1 MKHLLTLIMSL
12 VAVFCVFAGCSVNS
26 VVNDNGN
33 GDGNGTEIHIDVSED
48 KKDGENQDGDN
59 EEKPEN
65 NDDGQGEEDPENNDD
80 GQGEEE
86 NTEEPGED
94 KPNYVIVDPITD
106 GGDFVGGNYK

>member
-65 NDDGQGEEDPENNDD
+65 NDDGQGEE
-80 GQGEEE
+80 E